1 MRRFQLHLHLR
12 VASLTAVV
20 VLAVALLVG
29 WRRRAKHRSDL
40 LAAQGNT
47 ADERSRLADSRQD
60 TLPPYQS
67 V

>member
-1 MRRFQLHLHLR
+1 LCRFQLHLHLR
-12 VASLTAVV
+12 VGSLTAMV

-40 LAAQGNT
+40 LAAHGNT
-47 ADERSRLADSRQD
+47 ADERSRLVDSRQD